1 MQTRRTG
8 GGQLPGPWDWHA
20 HALIGLLAVVF
31 FRDVL
36 LRTSFFW
43 EDFLYQYYA
52 FRTFAAT
59 SLAAG
64 QLPLWN
70 PYTFNGMPFQA
81 DIQSA
86 IFYLPNLLLTPFAA
100 GGTLNF
106 WLVEVSIILHFALA
120 GSGMYLL
127 ARHFGLD
134 RLHAIFPGVA
144 YAFSGFMVGHLI
156 HQGFIYQAAWFPLIF
171 LAFRMALLGR
181 SYRAA
186 IAAGLLLGHALLAG
200 APQITLYIVLFLF
213 LYFLFEL
220 ALAMRAGGFKT
231 AAGMVPVAA
240 LPIVLAAL
248 VTAVQLL
255 PTAELAPL
263 SQRAEITYEK
273 ASEGSLDP
281 SQVITLAVPKY
292 FGSSGARG
300 SNYQG
305 PGAYWQYWETQGYI
319 GAAALVL
326 AITAVAALRRTP
338 LVWFLAGTV
347 VFGFL
352 YGLGHHFFLHRI
364 FHNFV
369 PGFESFRVPG
379 RMVLYYCFAGSLLAG
394 FGVKEVADAAA
405 AGRAA
410 FTKNVALWTAAG
422 AVLVFIAGQ
431 TGLFVPSLPGQA
443 AAAAAEAA
451 RVAASESAK
460 AAGFLIV
467 TGGLVFAAGRKS
479 ITGAAFALLL
489 IALQF
494 ADAHVFGFD
503 QNNGAVS
510 PDAYFAR
517 TSRMAQFF
525 REKGKAEYFRVN
537 SREGGAMLLDRNQ
550 GMIDRIFLMEGYTPL
565 GLARFIPPMDTWART
580 CDLMNAKYRISV
592 DQEKGSMSLSEAQG
606 YAPRAFIV
614 HRGVVA
620 PTADGAKAL
629 IADPSFDPMRTAVF
643 ESAPPVLYDA
653 PGDRRSSAVI
663 ASYRLNEIR
672 VTAETDTAGYLMLS
686 EVWYPGWKATVDGAE
701 VPVLRADWCLRAVP
715 LGAAGKHEVVL
726 EFSPS
731 SFRAG
736 AWISSLSLA
745 LAAAGV
751 VFTRKKENG

>member
-8 GGQLPGPWDWHA
+8 AGRPPGPRDWHA
-20 HALIGLLAVVF
+20 HALIGLLAIVF
-31 FRDVL
+31 FRDIL

-100 GGTLNF
+100 GGTLDY

-127 ARHFGLD
+127 ARHFGLE
-134 RLHAIFPGVA
+134 RMHALFPSVA

-171 LAFRMALLGR
+171 LTFRKALIGR
-181 SYRAA
+181 SFLCA
-186 IAAGLLLGHALLAG
+186 IASGLLLGHALLAG

-220 ALAMRAGGFKT
+220 GVSLRSGGAK
-231 AAGMVPVAA
+231 AA
-240 LPIVLAAL
+240 LGIAPRAAVPIVLALL

-263 SQRAEITYEK
+263 SQRAEMTYEK
-273 ASEGSLDP
+273 AAEGSLDP
-281 SQVITLAVPKY
+281 SQAVTFAVPKY
-292 FGSSGARG
+292 FGASGAQG

-319 GAAALVL
+319 GAGALVF
-326 AITAVAALRRTP
+326 AIVAVVALRKTP
-338 LVWFLAGTV
+338 VVWFLAGSIA
-347 VFGFL
+347 FGFL
-352 YGLGHHFFLHRI
+352 YGLGDNFFLHKF
-364 FHNFV
+364 FHDFV

-394 FGVKEVADAAA
+394 FGVREVAAAA
-405 AGRAA
+405 AGNPA
-410 FTKNVALWTAAG
+410 FTRKLALWTAAG
-422 AVLVFIAGQ
+422 AAVVFGAGQ
-431 TGLFVPSLPGQA
+431 TGLFLPSLPGQSGPA
-443 AAAAAEAA
+443 ALEAA
-451 RVAASESAK
+451 RVAASESLK
-460 AAGFLIV
+460 AAVFLAA
-467 TGGLVFAAGRKS
+467 TAALVFAAGRGMIS
-479 ITGAAFALLL
+479 GAVFAALLVVV
-489 IALQF
+489 QF
-494 ADAHVFGFD
+494 ADAHVFGFE
-503 QNNGAVS
+503 QNNGKTD

-525 REKGKAEYFRVN
+525 REQGREEYFRIN
-537 SREGGAMLLDRNQ
+537 SREQGAMLLDRNQ

-565 GLARFIPPMDTWART
+565 GLARFIPPMDTWSRT
-580 CDLMNAKYRISV
+580 CDLMNAKYRIAV
-592 DQEKGSMSLSEAQG
+592 DYEKGSMTMVEAQG
-606 YAPRAFIV
+606 YAPRAFVV
-614 HRGVVA
+614 HRAVVA
-620 PTADGAKAL
+620 GSADEAKA
-629 IADPSFDPMRTAVF
+629 IISDPGFDPMSVAVF
-643 ESAPPVLYDA
+643 ESAPPEAWDD
-653 PGDRRSSAVI
+653 PGPRTSSAAI
-663 ASYRLNEIR
+663 GSYRLNEIR
-672 VTAETDTAGYLMLS
+672 VTTESDAPGYLVLS

-701 VPVLRADWCLRAVP
+701 APVLRADWCLRAVP
-715 LGAAGKHEVVL
+715 IDAGTHEVVL

-731 SFRAG
+731 SFAAG

-745 LAAAGV
+745 LAVAGIV
-751 VFTRKKENG
+751 YTRKKENR